1 MEEEEEGVEEEVEE
15 EEDGINPGCGAL
27 KLPFVV
33 LFWLFCFVLF
43 WLLKDFTKA

>member
-1 MEEEEEGVEEEVEE
+1 MEEKEEGVEEEVEE

-33 LFWLFCFVLF
+33 LFCFVLF